1 MPQLHQFANQRQY
14 QRFKAKNRAFAMLAD
29 WTIKFDIVDISK
41 NGLSFL
47 YLGKAQWFDKLSE
60 LDIAYEGGQF
70 LKNIPI
76 ISISDSTY
84 TNCLIPMRR
93 HSVMFH
99 KLESLQNPFN
109 SPGCSTSSCS
119 ATKGVHSRTHYCHRR

>member
-99 KLESLQNPFN
+99 KLESLQQSRLQHLLLFCNK
-109 SPGCSTSSCS
+109 GS
-119 ATKGVHSRTHYCHRR
+119 A

>member
-1 MPQLHQFANQRQY
+1 MPQLQHFANQRQY
-14 QRFKAKNRAFAMLAD
+14 QRFKTKNRAFAMLAD
-29 WTIKFDIVDISK
+29 WTIKFDIIDISK

-47 YLGKAQWFDKLSE
+47 YLGKAQWFDELSE
-60 LDIAYEGGQF
+60 LDIAYEDGQF

-99 KLESLQNPFN
+99 QLKPLQQTRLQHLLLFCNK
-109 SPGCSTSSCS
+109 GC
-119 ATKGVHSRTHYCHRR
+119 A